1 MKFTR
6 SVAIASLV
14 VASVVAGAG
23 TSQAAPAPNPDIRY
37 HTNLV
42 DKTVVTTLEGG
53 TFKVADDRRTVDIV
67 DSLGAPVLRLPLSFT
82 VDSVAHP
89 INTTVA
95 NNGTE
100 IRMTPDMSVLN
111 ARPVLIRPVASP
123 LEDQR
128 ALGMFS
134 SYFTVGTAIGT
145 FLGTAAGIAVGAAI
159 GCLLGSP
166 FFGLGC
172 LPAATVGASLGG
184 IIGMIAVGGPVLIY
198 SAIDLVSTLM
208 AKPGTTKYNYTTP
221 VPAPKIQTD
230 APSQAPAPAP
240 APAP

>member
-6 SVAIASLV
+6 IVAIASLV
-14 VASVVAGAG
+14 VASVVGGVG
-23 TSQAAPAPNPDIRY
+23 TSQAAPAQDIRY

-53 TFKVADDRRTVDIV
+53 TFKIAADRRTVDIV
-67 DSLGAPVLRLPLSFT
+67 DTTGAAVLRVPLSFT
-82 VDSVAHP
+82 LDSIAHP
-89 INTTVA
+89 VAATVA

-111 ARPVLIRPVASP
+111 ARPVLVRPVASP
-123 LEDQR
+123 QEDQR
-128 ALGMFS
+128 ALSMFS
-134 SYFTVGTAIGT
+134 SMFSVGTAIGT
-145 FLGTAAGIAVGAAI
+145 FLGTAAGVVVGGVI
-159 GCLLGSP
+159 GCVLGSP

-184 IIGMIAVGGPVLIY
+184 IIGMVAVGGPVLVY

-221 VPAPKIQTD
+221 VPAPPKATE
-230 APSQAPAPAP
+230 APTR
-240 APAP
+240 